1 MVGSEEEV
9 VGDNVRLPTQRF
21 HPAERESDYSFDD
34 EHGWEPVLQR
44 EITVEAPDENE
55 YEVQLER
62 ASLDGPWEAV
72 STDAPLEHA
81 RAAMDAAER
90 KCN

>member
-1 MVGSEEEV
+1 M
-9 VGDNVRLPTQRF
+9 NLPTARF
-21 HPAERESDYSFDD
+21 HPGSRESDYYWDD
-34 EHGWEPVLQR
+34 TGWQPLLQR
-44 EITVEAPDENE
+44 EVTVEAPDENE

-62 ASLDGPWEAV
+62 ASLDDPWEAV

-90 KCN
+90 KCNR